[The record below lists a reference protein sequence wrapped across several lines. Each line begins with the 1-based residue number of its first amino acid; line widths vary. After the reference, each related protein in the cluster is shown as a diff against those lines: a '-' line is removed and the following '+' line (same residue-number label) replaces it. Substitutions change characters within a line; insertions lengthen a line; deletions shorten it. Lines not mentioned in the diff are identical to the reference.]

1 MAQAIGATLTK
12 AFAIAISVIPLV
24 GLIVFVTAKG
34 GRAKGAAYT
43 SGWFLS
49 LWLATFALSWIG
61 TAALSGSDG
70 KPSTGVALLQGGLG
84 VIFFAISVW
93 FIANRPKD
101 PSQVK
106 QPGWMTAVDSTSA
119 VVAFGIGAF
128 GVVVNGKNLPL
139 ILSAAVDFSLAN
151 LRVGQLVVV
160 VTIFAFTGTMLAML
174 PLVYAL
180 IRPQSSA
187 KLLDEM
193 RTWLIAHNAPIMAAI
208 FALMGVSFLGQAI
221 SAFGS

>member
-1 MAQAIGATLTK
+1 
-12 AFAIAISVIPLV
+12 
-24 GLIVFVTAKG
+24 
-34 GRAKGAAYT
+34 
-43 SGWFLS
+43 
-49 LWLATFALSWIG
+49 
-61 TAALSGSDG
+61 
-70 KPSTGVALLQGGLG
+70 
-84 VIFFAISVW
+84 
-93 FIANRPKD
+93 
-101 PSQVK
+101 
-106 QPGWMTAVDSTSA
+106 MTAVDSTSA

-139 ILSAAVDFSLAN
+139 IVSAAVDFSLAN

-187 KLLDEM
+187 KLLNEM

-208 FALMGVSFLGQAI
+208 FALMGVSFFGQAI
-221 SAFGS
+221 SAFGL

>member
-1 MAQAIGATLTK
+1 MAQAIGTTLTK

-70 KPSTGVALLQGGLG
+70 KPSTGVALLQVGLG

-93 FIANRPKD
+93 FIANRPKA

-139 ILSAAVDFSLAN
+139 IVSAAVDFSLAN
-151 LRVGQLVVV
+151 LRVGQLAVV

-193 RTWLIAHNAPIMAAI
+193 RTWLIVHNAPIMAAI

-221 SAFGS
+221 SAFG